1 MCRLCISFI
10 YFCSGEFEMKFAVW
24 TDHFEIEIVK
34 KDILKTCF
42 IVKTK
47 NQCLRPYTS
56 LKCFVLKIIF
66 ATFDSKTYAQCS
78 YTFHTFVILL
88 MLSSLIKMVRS
99 STYILFLWMTFVY
112 KPFFSTAYIDIL
124 FVYIKTFFILQII
137 FVLIHIFFSIIA
149 ILNQVFLRRV
159 YFPVIYCLFNW
170 WYRSMY

>member
-47 NQCLRPYTS
+47 NQCLLSYTS

-66 ATFDSKTYAQCS
+66 ATFDSKTYVQCS

-112 KPFFSTAYIDIL
+112 KPFFFYC
-124 FVYIKTFFILQII
+124 
-137 FVLIHIFFSIIA
+137 IHRYTVCIYKNICHSSNNFCFDTYIFFNNCNIKSSI
-149 ILNQVFLRRV
+149 
-159 YFPVIYCLFNW
+159 
-170 WYRSMY
+170 S